1 MKDNK
6 NDVQNAQKTQKNRK
20 KSYKGAVIGLTI
32 ATSILGATTLGL
44 GVAYGITQNQAT
56 NFGLQL
62 ENIYKKNYF
71 ELVDSVNSADM
82 QISKLLA
89 SESDDYQSKMLTEIA
104 QTAKEMQ
111 SNVAALPLSGDSVV
125 QSVRFI
131 NQMSGYTETLQDKI
145 DKGGSLTEADLQTL
159 NEMHDSLTE
168 MKRYLNQMTT
178 KMSSGYSILK
188 ASSKTNGDYDDFTVE
203 FAQIKSSDADYPTM
217 IYDGPFSD
225 SVVNQKVKG
234 LSGSELSK
242 EEVYKK
248 VDTVFKNISNLKYDG
263 QANGKFNTYNF
274 SLLTSDNQKLFVQA
288 TKVGGNILTVS
299 GNVESDIKNITYEQA
314 EKIALDF
321 AKLNGVE
328 NAQVV
333 WSEELSSQAY
343 FNIAPVQD
351 NIILYPDLVKVK
363 VDMEYGDVIGY
374 DAITYFTNHTKRDL
388 SASKISV
395 ASAKQQI
402 SDTFEIKNQRLV
414 LAPLDYN
421 REVLCYEFECE
432 RNGSTYY
439 FYINAE
445 TGVEEN
451 ILKVVKTN
459 DGSKLM

>member
-6 NDVQNAQKTQKNRK
+6 NDVQNAQKTQKKRK

-62 ENIYKKNYF
+62 ENIYKKNYY

-242 EEVYKK
+242 EEV
-248 VDTVFKNISNLKYDG
+248 
-263 QANGKFNTYNF
+263 
-274 SLLTSDNQKLFVQA
+274 
-288 TKVGGNILTVS
+288 
-299 GNVESDIKNITYEQA
+299 
-314 EKIALDF
+314 
-321 AKLNGVE
+321 
-328 NAQVV
+328 
-333 WSEELSSQAY
+333 
-343 FNIAPVQD
+343 
-351 NIILYPDLVKVK
+351 
-363 VDMEYGDVIGY
+363 
-374 DAITYFTNHTKRDL
+374 
-388 SASKISV
+388 
-395 ASAKQQI
+395 
-402 SDTFEIKNQRLV
+402 
-414 LAPLDYN
+414 
-421 REVLCYEFECE
+421 
-432 RNGSTYY
+432 
-439 FYINAE
+439 
-445 TGVEEN
+445 
-451 ILKVVKTN
+451 
-459 DGSKLM
+459 